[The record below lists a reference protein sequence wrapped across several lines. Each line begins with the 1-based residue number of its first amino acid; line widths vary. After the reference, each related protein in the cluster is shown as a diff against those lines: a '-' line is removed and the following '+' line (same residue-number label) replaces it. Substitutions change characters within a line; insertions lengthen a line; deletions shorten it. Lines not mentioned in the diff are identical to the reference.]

1 MLPEVKVEIGD
12 NIPMLYPCV
21 YKPSSQNRNAR
32 RPQDKICAKRGHCSL
47 MNLQGCKFSI
57 IEYMYD
63 EGLMEE

>member
-32 RPQDKICAKRGHCSL
+32 RPQDKICAKRGHCRTGKGASEV
-47 MNLQGCKFSI
+47 Q
-57 IEYMYD
+57 
-63 EGLMEE
+63 